1 MNYKEEIQWLV
12 KDVFKKVHP
21 YAENQLIQPIPH
33 SLYPQTEVPIIS
45 KDLMFVKFDV
55 EFISNSPVMCLGKV
69 KEFIKGMGYMGYKC
83 IMDTTEVKSNEMYT
97 MSYTI
102 ILLKVDLTFS
112 FPVIKRVTRPS
123 MRVLLSQL

>member
-1 MNYKEEIQWLV
+1 MNYKEEIHWLV
-12 KDVFKKVHP
+12 NDVFKKVHP
-21 YAENQLIQPIPH
+21 YVENHQIQPIPQ
-33 SLYPQTEVPIIS
+33 SLYSQTEVPIIS

-69 KEFIKGMGYMGYKC
+69 QEFIKGMGYMGYNC

-97 MSYTI
+97 MSYTT
-102 ILLKVDLTFS
+102 ILLKVDLTFT

>member
-1 MNYKEEIQWLV
+1 MNYKEEIHWLV
-12 KDVFKKVHP
+12 NDVFKKVHP
-21 YAENQLIQPIPH
+21 YVENHQIQPIPQ
-33 SLYPQTEVPIIS
+33 SLYSQTEVPIIS

-69 KEFIKGMGYMGYKC
+69 QEFIKGMGYMGYKC
-83 IMDTTEVKSNEMYT
+83 IMDTTEVKSNDMYT
-97 MSYTI
+97 MSA
-102 ILLKVDLTFS
+102 ILLKVDLTFT

>member
-33 SLYPQTEVPIIS
+33 SLYSQTEVPIIS

>member
-1 MNYKEEIQWLV
+1 MNYKEEIHWLV
-12 KDVFKKVHP
+12 NDVFKKVHP
-21 YAENQLIQPIPH
+21 YVENHQIQPIPQ
-33 SLYPQTEVPIIS
+33 SLYSQTEVPIIS

-69 KEFIKGMGYMGYKC
+69 QEFIKGMGYMGYNC
-83 IMDTTEVKSNEMYT
+83 ILDTTEVKSNEMYT
-97 MSYTI
+97 MSA
-102 ILLKVDLTFS
+102 ILLKVDLTFT

>member
-1 MNYKEEIQWLV
+1 MNYKEEIHWLV
-12 KDVFKKVHP
+12 NDVFKKVHP
-21 YAENQLIQPIPH
+21 YVENHQIQPVPQ
-33 SLYPQTEVPIIS
+33 SLYSQTEVPIIS

-69 KEFIKGMGYMGYKC
+69 QEFIKGMGYMGYNC
-83 IMDTTEVKSNEMYT
+83 ILDTTEVKSNEMYT
-97 MSYTI
+97 MSA
-102 ILLKVDLTFS
+102 ILLKVDLTFT